1 MNIDTAAPLVLRD
14 NAGGLVTLRLNRPL
28 QFNALSAAMLAAL

>member
-14 NAGGLVTLRLNRPL
+14 NAGGLVTLRLNRDRK
-28 QFNALSAAMLAAL
+28 SVV